1 VLSSLPFYITSHIR
15 LQNFNSSTN
24 ASSKASLVSQFNMS
38 EMKYENA
45 KPEDTK
51 PEPEKPANSLGCLES
66 FFGVFKNLFGCIKN
80 AEEAYTHAPPQLS
93 QQLSQLQPPQ
103 QVSSMFLGKRC
114 WSSDGC

>member
-1 VLSSLPFYITSHIR
+1 
-15 LQNFNSSTN
+15 
-24 ASSKASLVSQFNMS
+24 MG

-80 AEEAYTHAPPQLS
+80 AEEAYAHAPPQLS
-93 QQLSQLQPPQ
+93 QQLPQVQAPQ
-103 QVSSMFLGKRC
+103 QVSSIFGKRC
-114 WSSDGC
+114 R